1 MCRHRGREQREERG
15 ETILVS
21 ACLLGEKCKYSGES
35 NYCQSVVDYLKI
47 TGAEII
53 PVCPEVLG
61 GLRTPRTPAEIRDER
76 VVTKDGR
83 DVTEEYVRGA
93 EETLQIAREKNC
105 RRAVLKERSPSCGS
119 GFIYDGT
126 FSKKLIP
133 GDGITV
139 RLLKKAGICVY
150 GENSLP
156 KKAEP

>member
-1 MCRHRGREQREERG
+1 MCRDMGERAEEERG

-47 TGAEII
+47 TGRRSS

-76 VVTKDGR
+76 VVTKGRPRRDGGIR
-83 DVTEEYVRGA
+83 KGA

-105 RRAVLKERSPSCGS
+105 RRAVLKE
-119 GFIYDGT
+119 
-126 FSKKLIP
+126 
-133 GDGITV
+133 
-139 RLLKKAGICVY
+139 KA
-150 GENSLP
+150 LP
-156 KKAEP
+156 AAVVSYMTELFQKS

>member
-1 MCRHRGREQREERG
+1 MPICAG
-15 ETILVS
+15 IW
-21 ACLLGEKCKYSGES
+21 GES
-35 NYCQSVVDYLKI
+35 RGKSAGKRFLSAPAFWVRNVNTAVNLKI
-47 TGAEII
+47 SGAENI

-76 VVTKDGR
+76 VITKDGR

>member
-1 MCRHRGREQREERG
+1 MCRDMGREQREERG

-47 TGAEII
+47 MGAEII

-83 DVTEEYVRGA
+83 DGGIR
-93 EETLQIAREKNC
+93 K
-105 RRAVLKERSPSCGS
+105 GS
-119 GFIYDGT
+119 GRNPADCT
-126 FSKKLIP
+126 RKKLP
-133 GDGITV
+133 ESG
-139 RLLKKAGICVY
+139 A
-150 GENSLP
+150 
-156 KKAEP
+156 

>member
-1 MCRHRGREQREERG
+1 MCRDMGREQREERG

-35 NYCQSVVDYLKI
+35 NYCQSVVDYLEI

>member
-1 MCRHRGREQREERG
+1 MVAFSVITAQCRGPTVYCGR
-15 ETILVS
+15 S
-21 ACLLGEKCKYSGES
+21 FSGKRRRTS
-35 NYCQSVVDYLKI
+35 TKNSGTKKI
-47 TGAEII
+47 ASTVAEII

-139 RLLKKAGICVY
+139 RLLKKR
-150 GENSLP
+150 NLP
-156 KKAEP
+156 VPAVS

>member
-1 MCRHRGREQREERG
+1 
-15 ETILVS
+15 
-21 ACLLGEKCKYSGES
+21 
-35 NYCQSVVDYLKI
+35 
-47 TGAEII
+47 
-53 PVCPEVLG
+53 
-61 GLRTPRTPAEIRDER
+61 PAEIRDER